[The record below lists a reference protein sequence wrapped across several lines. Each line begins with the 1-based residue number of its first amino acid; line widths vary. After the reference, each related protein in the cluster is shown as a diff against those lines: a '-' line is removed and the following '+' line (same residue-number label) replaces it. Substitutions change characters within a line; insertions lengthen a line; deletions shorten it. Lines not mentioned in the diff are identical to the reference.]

1 MTDILSLLQ
10 RIASEL
16 TGLRED
22 VRSVD
27 ARLLEVERGLGRLEA
42 EHVLLRDAVMTD
54 RADPD
59 HPVRTR
65 DTIPP
70 PPRMARDTDPAP
82 NGDGNGHGQ

>member
-1 MTDILSLLQ
+1 MTDILSILQ

-16 TGLRED
+16 TGLRDD

-27 ARLLEVERGLGRLEA
+27 ARLLEVERALGRLEA
-42 EHVLLRDAVMTD
+42 EHVLLRDAVMAD
-54 RADPD
+54 RADPE

-70 PPRMARDTDPAP
+70 PPRLSHDTDPAP
-82 NGDGNGHGQ
+82 SGNGHGQ